1 MLVLT
6 HDAHL
11 AILVLSMT
19 INLKDELRIRPLAES
34 DSLEDLTDMLH
45 RAYRV
50 LADMGLRFLA
60 TYQDVDTTKSRVSSG
75 HCFVAELDGKVVGT
89 ICYYEPSRKTGCD
102 YYKKKGVA
110 HVGQLAVEPALSRL
124 GIATYLMKHAEEYGR
139 SRGMKELALDTAEP
153 AIHLIEW
160 YSRLGYKIVG
170 HQQWEVTNY
179 RSVLMG
185 KALDDHALPT

>member
-1 MLVLT
+1 MSANSEVQ
-6 HDAHL
+6 
-11 AILVLSMT
+11 VT
-19 INLKDELRIRPLAES
+19 IRALNES
-34 DSLEDLTDMLH
+34 DSLEELTDLLH

-60 TYQDVDTTKSRVSSG
+60 THQDVATTKQRVSSG
-75 HCFVAELDGKVVGT
+75 HCFIAELNGKVVGT

-110 HVGQLAVEPALSRL
+110 HVGQLAVEPMQQRL
-124 GIATYLMKHAEEYGR
+124 RIATKLMKHAEDFARE
-139 SRGMKELALDTAEP
+139 RGMHELALDTAEP

-160 YSRLGYKIVG
+160 YARIGYRIVG

-179 RSVLMG
+179 RSVVMSKL
-185 KALDDHALPT
+185 LQDS